1 MGGCNWNCNEPNAFQ
16 ITVKCIVYTQLMSAS
31 ALLKNSVSTME
42 WITALLLWDK
52 ETLFSAKNYS
62 LKLNAVTYDGKH
74 FFKNNYSLDH
84 SLFSELLFH

>member
-1 MGGCNWNCNEPNAFQ
+1 
-16 ITVKCIVYTQLMSAS
+16 MSAS

-62 LKLNAVTYDGKH
+62 LKLNAVTYDGKY

-84 SLFSELLFH
+84 NLFSELLFH